1 VQLEGEQF
9 WKILSVILFVIDMM
23 NNVHSLPTD
32 LLTDLPTELPM
43 EFIPSVKITR
53 HHFFCFVLIFFS
65 HGNSL
70 GIYRGNIYVGK
81 IPQKFTDEKI
91 PSVLQFVFIDFLV
104 VISQKYQILNSSNKL
119 IICFNQNKSY
129 SKI

>member
-9 WKILSVILFVIDMM
+9 WKTPSVIPFVIDMM

-32 LLTDLPTELPM
+32 LLTDLSTELPM
-43 EFIPSVKITR
+43 EFIPSVKMTR
-53 HHFFCFVLIFFS
+53 HYFFCFVLIFFS

-70 GIYRGNIYVGK
+70 GIYRGNISVGK
-81 IPQKFTDEKI
+81 IPRKFTDEKI
-91 PSVLQFVFIDFLV
+91 PSVLPFVFIDFLV
-104 VISQKYQILNSSNKL
+104 VISQKYQILNPSNKL